1 MEIQPPS
8 SIAEA
13 TANYTGWTQDQ
24 VDNAIRRIW
33 PFRAINTLKHS
44 SDTLAA
50 VSSTGLATEFRDAE
64 RAEGYRMLQGIVQNP
79 WSSIHDVEI
88 GKMDPYYMSLP
99 SQDLTDL
106 YQKTIGKPT
115 GVSEVADPRL
125 TFVENLLK
133 LKEFQRGMD
142 NEHSYAY
149 LQNLF
154 MTQVDNGKS
163 YYQKQAQKQQQ
174 SFSDHMIKKLAN
186 TTTVDDHEHRKQ
198 THITRGIVKAYPN
211 QGKRNI
217 RMHTHGIYQHN
228 PKRAKLDA
236 LHDRFAPKSNDEL
249 VEHVHQSSNIDRSS
263 VPYNEARNRLMQKLP
278 PRGPYV
284 ETNTIPHESSTPL
297 SLEPPTPLHN
307 PQERV
312 PTHDMEASFVP
323 LSEEHEYKV
332 EEVDDEEQNAEAQY
346 AQYIEDYLDIL
357 EVDSIHSILRK
368 YPKAGVGKTNNMSR
382 KAKKEQLKLGLSNA
396 KAAEIWNRYAQPG
409 GMATPNTVV
418 VSDDFQLGNQSRYV
432 K

>member
-8 SIAEA
+8 SVAEA

-64 RAEGYRMLQGIVQNP
+64 RAEGYRMLHGIVQNP
-79 WSSIHDVEI
+79 WSSIHEVEI

-154 MTQVDNGKS
+154 MTQLENGKS

-174 SFSDHMIKKLAN
+174 AFSDHMMKKLAN
-186 TTTVDDHEHRKQ
+186 TAAVDDHEHRKQ
-198 THITRGIVKAYPN
+198 TQITQGVVKAYPN

-217 RMHTHGIYQHN
+217 KMHTHGIYQHH

-236 LHDRFAPKSNDEL
+236 LHDRFAPKSNDEF
-249 VEHVHQSSNIDRSS
+249 VEHVHQSSNIDRRG
-263 VPYNEARNRLMQKLP
+263 VPFHEARNRLAQKLP

-284 ETNTIPHESSTPL
+284 EANTIPHKSSTPL
-297 SLEPPTPLHN
+297 SLEPPTPRHD

-312 PTHDMEASFVP
+312 PTHDMGASFVP
-323 LSEEHEYKV
+323 LSDEHEYKV
-332 EEVDDEEQNAEAQY
+332 EEVEDEEQHPEAQY
-346 AQYIEDYLDIL
+346 AQFIEEYLDDL
-357 EVDSIHSILRK
+357 EVDSLNSILKK
-368 YPKAGVGKTNNMSR
+368 YPKSGL
-382 KAKKEQLKLGLSNA
+382 AKINRFTRRAKIEQKRLGLPNS
-396 KAAEIWNRYAQPG
+396 KEIHIWNRFAKPG
-409 GMATPNTVV
+409 GMVTPNTVTAAD
-418 VSDDFQLGNQSRYV
+418 SFQLGNQSRYV